1 MHRARNQITVSA
13 VAVLLG
19 LLVVVQLRTQSAS
32 SALTGLSAQDLTVLV
47 GNLNAHNEQLRGE
60 ITGLEQQLGNLT
72 SSQSR
77 GEGSLGDIRRDLAR
91 IRAWTGL
98 EPVTGSGVTITVSG
112 PIAGQGVEDIVNE
125 LHNAGAEAVA
135 IEDVR
140 VVPGT
145 VVAGPAGG
153 LSVENT
159 ALNDPFEILAVGSP
173 EALTGSLTRNGGL
186 IAQLSAAY
194 PRGELTRT
202 PPRRAG
208 LPAPRRAPRTPKT
221 GPRPC

>member
-19 LLVVVQLRTQSAS
+19 LLVVVQLRTQNAS
-32 SALTGLSAQDLTVLV
+32 SALEGLSTQDMTVLV
-47 GNLNAHNEQLRGE
+47 GNLNAHNEQLRAE
-60 ITGLEQQLGNLT
+60 ITGLEQQLAELNG
-72 SSQSR
+72 SQSR
-77 GEGSLGDIRRDLAR
+77 GEGSLADIRRDLAR
-91 IRAWTGL
+91 VRAWTGL
-98 EPVTGSGVTITVSG
+98 EPVTGSGVTISVSG
-112 PIAGQGVEDIVNE
+112 PIAGQGVEDIINE

-145 VVAGPAGG
+145 VVAGAAGG

-186 IAQLSAAY
+186 IAQLSATY
-194 PRGELTRT
+194 PRAQLTVT
-202 PPRRAG
+202 PVDRLD
-208 LPAPRRAPRTPKT
+208 LPATRRTLVPVNGRPRL
-221 GPRPC
+221 